1 MRRLQLCIILIVFGL
16 TGCAGPTPTLVPP
29 TATPV
34 PPTAAPTRAPMVM
47 TTPTQAASA
56 GMGEKK
62 PVILGYYTDVP
73 PDQLKSMLD
82 KKDFV
87 LINVHTPYAGEI
99 ANTDLFIPYDQLA
112 KTTDK
117 LPQDKN
123 AKMVLYCSS
132 GHMSTIGSETLVRL
146 GYTNVYGLAG
156 GMKAWQE
163 RQYPL
168 LNNPK

>member
-1 MRRLQLCIILIVFGL
+1 MRHVHLCFILIVLGL
-16 TGCAGPTPTLVPP
+16 TSCAGPTPTPIVP

-34 PPTAAPTRAPMVM
+34 PPTASPTRAPMVM
-47 TTPTQAASA
+47 ATPTPATSAAIE
-56 GMGEKK
+56 EKK

-73 PDQLKSMLD
+73 PDQLKGMLD

-87 LINVHTPYAGEI
+87 FINVHTPYAGEI

-112 KTTDK
+112 KNVDK
-117 LPQDKN
+117 LPLDKN
-123 AKMVLYCSS
+123 AKILLYCSS

-156 GMKAWQE
+156 GMKAWQD

>member
-1 MRRLQLCIILIVFGL
+1 MRKWQAGMILLAFVL
-16 TGCAGPTPTLVPP
+16 AGCANPTPTPVPP

-34 PPTAAPTRAPMVM
+34 PPTVAPTKAPMVM
-47 TTPTQAASA
+47 ATPTLSASA

-62 PVILGYYTDVP
+62 PVILGYYTDVT
-73 PDQLKSMLD
+73 PDQLKGMLD

-87 LINVHTPYAGEI
+87 FINVHTPYAGEI
-99 ANTDLFIPYDQLA
+99 ADTDLFIPYDQLA
-112 KTTDK
+112 KNVDK

-123 AKMVLYCSS
+123 AKIFLYCSS
-132 GHMSTIGSETLVRL
+132 GHMSTQGAETLVRL

-156 GMKAWQE
+156 GMKAWQG
-163 RQYPL
+163 RQYSL